1 MVSSMVSQG
10 SGRSTAT
17 LLNLAVVAAGIA
29 VVCNA
34 GRKRKASSTRM
45 VHEQPGTGRWG
56 VRAGRKADE
65 GLTPGQPSPSTGRAE
80 RLYRR
85 CAGHGSK
92 DGRKRLSQEQSR
104 TGEEKAVDVLRQG
117 RAGQHRTDR
126 DRDIT
131 YLRSGDW
138 GEACRVSRMWSSRAR
153 CGALALY
160 AEAKRLSWDSPGVFT
175 IAPGPRRRAL
185 VTGPARPLPGTGMLP
200 RLVTVS
206 SHGGEVSDRPL
217 VAVAIGISLHLH
229 ASRARFCVHHVGRGV
244 KE

>member
-80 RLYRR
+80 DGFTGG
-85 CAGHGSK
+85 AGHG
-92 DGRKRLSQEQSR
+92 EQ
-104 TGEEKAVDVLRQG
+104 GWKEE
-117 RAGQHRTDR
+117 T
-126 DRDIT
+126 
-131 YLRSGDW
+131 
-138 GEACRVSRMWSSRAR
+138 ESRA
-153 CGALALY
+153 
-160 AEAKRLSWDSPGVFT
+160 V
-175 IAPGPRRRAL
+175 
-185 VTGPARPLPGTGMLP
+185 
-200 RLVTVS
+200 
-206 SHGGEVSDRPL
+206 
-217 VAVAIGISLHLH
+217 
-229 ASRARFCVHHVGRGV
+229 
-244 KE
+244 